1 MRETLVDYLRGARQR
16 TLDAYPSASNFANK
30 YYSGCT
36 YALWKVA
43 HPVTGAVS
51 GLVLDAGSG
60 RGGWKDII
68 LKAGAVRETVD
79 IEPREDLTWTA
90 DLEAMPQV
98 PDARYDAVVCHQ
110 VLEHVPDPGSAL
122 SEIFRVLKPGG
133 LLILSVPHLSR
144 LHELPHDYFRYTP
157 NGMRAVLERSGFEVS
172 QIAPYGGL
180 LTFVHHQAATVV
192 LGLAAIW
199 RPLFLAAVAFNAP
212 FSVLSSGLDRLI
224 DRSALMPNGIVVTS
238 SKPPPRNGE

>member
-1 MRETLVDYLRGARQR
+1 MRETFVNYMRRARQR
-16 TLDAYPSASNFANK
+16 TLDAYPSASSFANK

-36 YALWKVA
+36 YSLWKA
-43 HPVTGAVS
+43 ASPVTGEVS

-68 LKAGAVRETVD
+68 VKGGAVRETVD
-79 IEPREDLTWTA
+79 VEPRENLTWTA
-90 DLEAMPQV
+90 NLMAMPQA
-98 PDARYDAVVCHQ
+98 PDGRYDAVVCHQ

-144 LHELPHDYFRYTP
+144 LHEAPHDYFRYTP
-157 NGMRAVLERSGFEVS
+157 NGMRALLERSGFVVS
-172 QIAPYGGL
+172 RITPYGGL
-180 LTFVHHQAATVV
+180 LTFVHHQVATVV

-199 RPLFLAAVAFNAP
+199 RPLFLAAVALNAP

-224 DRSALMPNGIVVTS
+224 DRSALLPNGIVVTA
-238 SKPPPRNGE
+238 SKPGARSDE